1 MSILAINAAPFDENE
16 YNRDERR
23 PRNRNRTLRRNQP
36 TNRIQSIMD
45 RLNSSE
51 PTDDKMGDFTP
62 PSYPVSIGASK
73 KESNDNNIQLNDSS
87 DDLPVQNEM
96 YRSLGDETSE
106 FIIKPQ
112 MLPDTMSDN
121 LVATKLDKMLF
132 ILEEQR
138 DFKTSSVTEDVIL
151 YSFLGIF
158 VIVIVDSFTKV
169 GQYTR

>member
-1 MSILAINAAPFDENE
+1 MSILAINAAPFDENDYTDRE
-16 YNRDERR
+16 R

-36 TNRIQSIMD
+36 TNRIQTIMNK
-45 RLNSSE
+45 LNSSE
-51 PTDDKMGDFTP
+51 PTDDKMGDFSP
-62 PSYPVSIGASK
+62 PSYPISIGATR
-73 KESNDNNIQLNDSS
+73 KEMNDTNKSPSEPS
-87 DDLPVQNEM
+87 DDLPVQNDM
-96 YRSLGDETSE
+96 FRSLDDETSE

-112 MLPDTMSDN
+112 MLPNPMSDN
-121 LVATKLDKMLF
+121 LISTKLDKMLF

>member
-1 MSILAINAAPFDENE
+1 MDSRHYRLVIKLTMKGKGIN
-16 YNRDERR
+16 
-23 PRNRNRTLRRNQP
+23 
-36 TNRIQSIMD
+36 
-45 RLNSSE
+45 
-51 PTDDKMGDFTP
+51 
-62 PSYPVSIGASK
+62 
-73 KESNDNNIQLNDSS
+73 
-87 DDLPVQNEM
+87 
-96 YRSLGDETSE
+96 ETSE

-112 MLPDTMSDN
+112 MLPNPMSDN
-121 LVATKLDKMLF
+121 LISTKLDKMLF